1 PPRSLRSPLRAAWAL
16 PVLLLGACVTSEP
29 PSIDQNTLAGKV
41 ARADRDGPQS
51 DRIGDGDA
59 GDAPRDAAP
68 DRPFKRPFDARL
80 TLDRVP
86 SLRDGAAAA
95 AEAAARVPEPAAD
108 TVDAA
113 VPALKL
119 PDFIDVV
126 FGEML
131 KLPYAT
137 GPKVAKR
144 ADVIQ
149 LRSSGRLAAADFLSM
164 VSTALKEY
172 GVRVAPADGLYQIIE
187 EESARARRPR
197 FIRSR
202 AHASTPADLRPVVQ
216 FVQLD
221 AISAPAMSELLLK
234 AFPRGSDLMV
244 ERDNR
249 SNAVVL
255 IGLPE
260 DIEGALQIIES
271 MDRLE
276 FAESQIIRY
285 QPIYWGVEEFAQQL
299 DDLLASEGW
308 SVSLGSRE
316 IFPIHLVPVPFSNS
330 LVVFVKN
337 DKAIDRIE
345 YWLEFLDRPSEKG
358 DAEQLFVYD
367 VQNTDAEILA
377 ETVNAVLTGGGGA
390 ALRDRDDGD
399 GAGTSTVGQR
409 PSGTPRSSNANG
421 GLVLDKQ
428 GNRLIF
434 SGSPSDYQRI
444 LPLLRRLDTPAP
456 EVLIEVTVAEI
467 TLTDQTELGVD
478 WLAENI
484 GGNDV
489 NFNIGTSEGLELP
502 GGGLSAALVTGD
514 VRAAL
519 GAFASNE
526 QINVLSTPRL
536 VARSGSSA
544 SIQVGSDI
552 PVISSQQASDVQ
564 GEGGQTD
571 ILQQV
576 NFRSTGVLLDIEPI
590 VYGRNRVDLTVSQ
603 EVSSSLGASGA
614 IASPTISNRNL
625 TTQLTLEDG
634 GTAVLGGLIQDD
646 ITVKNSG
653 VPFLKDIPGLGKLF
667 SVETLESNK
676 TELLVIITAYIIRN
690 AEDKQRFVDYLTDDI
705 NRSLANPFKLK
716 TRVSDDPL

>member
-1 PPRSLRSPLRAAWAL
+1 M
-16 PVLLLGACVTSEP
+16 
-29 PSIDQNTLAGKV
+29 
-41 ARADRDGPQS
+41 ARADRDGPQAA
-51 DRIGDGDA
+51 RIGDGDA
-59 GDAPRDAAP
+59 GDEPDAAP

-80 TLDRVP
+80 SLDRVP
-86 SLRDGAAAA
+86 SLRDGTAAGQAAAA
-95 AEAAARVPEPAAD
+95 KAPEPAVD

-221 AISAPAMSELLLK
+221 AIRALDMQQLLQQ
-234 AFPRGSDLMV
+234 AFPDRDTLAVRTDPRSGSI
-244 ERDNR
+244 
-249 SNAVVL
+249 VL
-255 IGLPE
+255 NGLPE
-260 DIEGALQIIES
+260 DVAAAVQIINS
-271 MDRLE
+271 MDRLQFSE
-276 FAESQIIRY
+276 SMLVAFAPTFWEAEDLGR
-285 QPIYWGVEEFAQQL
+285 QL
-299 DDLLASEGW
+299 KDVLESEGW
-308 SVSLGSRE
+308 QVSFGQNS
-316 IFPIHLVPVPFSNS
+316 FYPIHIVPISFSNEI
-330 LVVFVKN
+330 LVFAKKE
-337 DKAIDRIE
+337 KAIERIS
-345 YWLEFLDRPSEKG
+345 YWLSYLDKPKQEG
-358 DAEQLFVYD
+358 DVQQIFVYD
-367 VQNTDAEILA
+367 VENTDAAILA
-377 ETVNAVLTGGGGA
+377 DTANAVLSGGRSAGGA
-390 ALRDRDDGD
+390 ADR
-399 GAGTSTVGQR
+399 TSQ
-409 PSGTPRSSNANG
+409 SGTNTASRTDNG
-421 GLVLDKQ
+421 GAIVVDKQ

-434 SGSPSDYQRI
+434 SGSPSDYQRV
-444 LPLLRRLDTPAP
+444 LPLLRRLDTPIP

-467 TLTDQTELGVD
+467 TLTDQTEFGVD

-489 NFNIGTSEGLELP
+489 DFNIGTAEGLELP

-536 VARSGSSA
+536 VARSGGSA

-552 PVISSQQASDVQ
+552 PVITSQQASDVQ

-590 VYGRNRVDLTVSQ
+590 VYGRNRVDLTVTQ

-646 ITVKNSG
+646 ITVNNSG

-690 AEDKQRFVDYLTDDI
+690 AEDKQRFVDYLTEDI
-705 NRSLANPFKLK
+705 NRALANPFKLK
-716 TRVSDDPL
+716 TRLSDDPL

>member
-1 PPRSLRSPLRAAWAL
+1 M
-16 PVLLLGACVTSEP
+16 
-29 PSIDQNTLAGKV
+29 
-41 ARADRDGPQS
+41 
-51 DRIGDGDA
+51 
-59 GDAPRDAAP
+59 
-68 DRPFKRPFDARL
+68 
-80 TLDRVP
+80 P

-95 AEAAARVPEPAAD
+95 AEAAAKVPEPAAD

-216 FVQLD
+216 LVRLK
-221 AISAPAMSELLLK
+221 AMSAVSMTTLLQE
-234 AFPRGSDLMV
+234 AFPRGSDLKISMTNNT
-244 ERDNR
+244 RDL
-249 SNAVVL
+249 VL
-255 IGLPE
+255 VGLPDE
-260 DIEGALQIIES
+260 VDAAIRIIDS
-271 MDRLE
+271 
-276 FAESQIIRY
+276 
-285 QPIYWGVEEFAQQL
+285 L
-299 DDLLASEGW
+299 DDLTFSDSNILQFKPTFWDVLELANQLEEVLLTEGW
-308 SVSLGSRE
+308 RVSQNKRL
-316 IFPIHLVPVPFSNS
+316 ILPIHLVPVKFSNT
-330 LVVFVKN
+330 LIVFLKN
-337 DKAIDRIE
+337 DEAKSRVR
-345 YWLEFLDRPSEKG
+345 YWLNFLDRPSEAG
-358 DAEQLFVYD
+358 DSEQIFVYD
-367 VQNTDAEILA
+367 VQNTDASILA
-377 ETVNAVLTGGGGA
+377 ETVNKVLGGSQRSAAAADGGVGERA
-390 ALRDRDDGD
+390 DN
-399 GAGTSTVGQR
+399 GAGRAADATRRQTGQIVVD
-409 PSGTPRSSNANG
+409 T
-421 GLVLDKQ
+421 Q

-434 SGSPSDYQRI
+434 SGTPSEYQRVI
-444 LPLLRRLDTPAP
+444 PLLERLDSPAP